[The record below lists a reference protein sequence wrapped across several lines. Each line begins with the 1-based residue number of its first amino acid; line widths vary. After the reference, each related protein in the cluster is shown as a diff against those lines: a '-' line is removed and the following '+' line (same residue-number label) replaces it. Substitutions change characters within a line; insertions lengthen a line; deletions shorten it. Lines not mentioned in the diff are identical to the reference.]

1 VFLEG
6 KMTIPEKV
14 KIGGMTYKITLAEQI
29 ATDQGINGE
38 IRYAEGEIAIKN
50 ASTFSQEYKDC
61 VFLHECVHGIFEA
74 LGLKQDEGLTDK
86 IAKGLHML
94 VKDNPEMFK

>member
-1 VFLEG
+1 M
-6 KMTIPEKV
+6 KIPEKV
-14 KIGGMTYKITLAEQI
+14 KIGGMTYRVTLAEQI
-29 ATDQGINGE
+29 HTDQQIDGE
-38 IRYAEGEIAIKN
+38 IRYASGEITIKD
-50 ASTFSQEYKDC
+50 ASTFSQDYKEQ

-94 VKDNPEMFK
+94 IKDNPEIFAL